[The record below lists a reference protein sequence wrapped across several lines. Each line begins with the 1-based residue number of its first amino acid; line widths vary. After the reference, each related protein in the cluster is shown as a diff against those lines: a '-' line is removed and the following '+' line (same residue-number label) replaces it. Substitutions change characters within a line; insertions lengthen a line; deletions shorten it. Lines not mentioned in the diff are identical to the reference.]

1 MAQDFEGSG
10 AQITNSATTLLT
22 ANSDDAVVGIR
33 LANVLTSAVTVSVFI
48 DDNGSG
54 TLRYI
59 VKDLA
64 LPASSSVELVQGGS
78 KIVLNMA
85 ETHPQSIPISSQNRP
100 AKSESRWKH
109 CRFEHLKGAWIL
121 LACTEGFSSKFYCPC

>member
-22 ANSDDAVVGIR
+22 ANSDDAIVGIR
-33 LANVLTSAVTVSVFI
+33 LANVLTSAVTVDVFI

-59 VKDLA
+59 VKGLA

-78 KIVLNMA
+78 KIVLN
-85 ETHPQSIPISSQNRP
+85 SGDV
-100 AKSESRWKH
+100 
-109 CRFEHLKGAWIL
+109 LKGQSNTA
-121 LACTEGFSSKFYCPC
+121 SSVDVWLSRVDAIST

>member
-22 ANSDDAVVGIR
+22 ANSDDALVGIR
-33 LANVLTSAVTVSVFI
+33 LANVLTSAVTVSVFV

-78 KIVLNMA
+78 KIVMQNGDVLKA
-85 ETHPQSIPISSQNRP
+85 QSGTANGFDCWVSRVDAIS
-100 AKSESRWKH
+100 E
-109 CRFEHLKGAWIL
+109 
-121 LACTEGFSSKFYCPC
+121 

>member
-22 ANSDDAVVGIR
+22 ANSDVVGIR
-33 LANVLTSAVTVSVFI
+33 LANILTSAVTVSVFI

-78 KIVLNMA
+78 KIVLN
-85 ETHPQSIPISSQNRP
+85 SGDV
-100 AKSESRWKH
+100 
-109 CRFEHLKGAWIL
+109 LKGQANT
-121 LACTEGFSSKFYCPC
+121 ASSVDVWLSRVDAIST